1 MPAQG
6 QHGSGSP
13 QSPGTPSS
21 LHAMHNQFIQ
31 SAFDS
36 AQSGRLV
43 GTVPTLKIKQPI
55 LLIVQVTVEPPQLLI
70 SLPLRAFD
78 HLAQLLTHGRK
89 SLPTRFLDNL
99 LGGFPVAYRR
109 AGWARQMK
117 TVQDE
122 LLLDLEAIEGVA
134 DPLIR
139 ISSSGQQMS
148 MIHIIVTVCGPQ
160 NVLLPGFTV

>member
-1 MPAQG
+1 MLAQG

-13 QSPGTPSS
+13 QSPATPSS

-70 SLPLRAFD
+70 SLPRSLFM
-78 HLAQLLTHGRK
+78 QLLFYG
-89 SLPTRFLDNL
+89 N
-99 LGGFPVAYRR
+99 
-109 AGWARQMK
+109 
-117 TVQDE
+117 
-122 LLLDLEAIEGVA
+122 
-134 DPLIR
+134 
-139 ISSSGQQMS
+139 
-148 MIHIIVTVCGPQ
+148 MIQ
-160 NVLLPGFTV
+160 